1 MTSRTRAFLAAGVA
15 AATVLTLV
23 SVGALR
29 RTPRRF
35 GSTDSRNQLIAFNL
49 TEAERWLRS
58 RQSIPQEIATLGGMT
73 RLLGLVYDRDGHQ
86 VILIG
91 RVESARAV
99 IDLDSLVVAMRAVM
113 IWQQWPL
120 VSIDPT
126 VETAA
131 TGQQAV
137 RLEGGIAD
145 SRFGQDF
152 LLADVRLKRLGL
164 GLETSDGLERISY
177 FRLRVAQ
184 ALRETRRSE
193 GRSRFWFYAI
203 DPGLEQRDDVFL
215 IRRLALG
222 VRAETRSL
230 SGRDP
235 AADPSADEF
244 ARAVTDSFTDLCRE
258 FADLDRLQSLYEMVA
273 VSRGMQMIPEAVSD
287 YWLKQ
292 YAVAVTPTPRTFA
305 VVGREERVDSPAGP
319 RYLEVRSGIQF
330 RALTVRLLD
339 GDVTAL
345 KEAVLLSR
353 PSPRRLVW
361 FVPIGTEEPHV
372 GDSGNKAVEAVD
384 AGSSLDW
391 RVGRDAEEA
400 ARRKQMLQKNIAE
413 IDNYIKQVRPEFLKP
428 LPMQE
433 GAYHSD
439 DGGITNYRNGSDLE
453 KSSRSTGQ
461 YHSNDAGLTNYRNGS
476 NLEMASQSTGQYH
489 SNDGGRTHYLNGSSL
504 ENAGKSQG
512 MYHSD
517 DGGLTFKLNNTARTD
532 NSPSGGFLCVT
543 ASCVGQKQATSD
555 GMKADPYYRA
565 DLNPYSFHRFVDA
578 GYTVSRDGK
587 VVGSGYGD
595 VKLLGDGAYAAKEWN
610 GPGYEIHDA
619 SGKSISR
626 PFAAVQPIGETGY
639 FAVPNE
645 GGLGMTTVYDSHMR
659 PVRTLPSTDL
669 NSYLQGVDFANETK
683 SHYAEPTNQQKV
695 GGIKVDI
702 KINEADFQDT
712 RRKK

>member
-1 MTSRTRAFLAAGVA
+1 MTARTRVLLAAGLA
-15 AATVLTLV
+15 AAAVLTML
-23 SVGALR
+23 SAGALQR
-29 RTPRRF
+29 RPRRF
-35 GSTDSRNQLIAFNL
+35 GSAGSRNQLVAFNL

-58 RQSIPQEIATLGGMT
+58 RRSVPQEIATLGGMT
-73 RLLGLVYDRDGHQ
+73 RLLGLVYDRDRRQ
-86 VILIG
+86 LILIG
-91 RVESARAV
+91 RVEPARAAL
-99 IDLDSLVVAMRAVM
+99 DLDSLVVAMRAVLVR
-113 IWQQWPL
+113 QQWPL

-126 VETAA
+126 PETEA

-164 GLETSDGLERISY
+164 GFETAEGLERISY
-177 FRLRVAQ
+177 FRLRAARAIQ
-184 ALRETRRSE
+184 NARRSE

-230 SGRDP
+230 SGSDP
-235 AADPSADEF
+235 AADPSAHEF
-244 ARAVTDSFTDLCRE
+244 ARAVTGSFTDLSRK

-273 VSRGMQMIPEAVSD
+273 VARGMQMIPEAVSD
-287 YWLKQ
+287 YWRQQ

-305 VVGREERVDSPAGP
+305 VLGREERVDSPAGP
-319 RYLEVRSGIQF
+319 RYLEVRGGIQF

-372 GDSGNKAVEAVD
+372 GAPGNDAADAAD
-384 AGSSLDW
+384 AGSSLDS
-391 RVGRDAEEA
+391 RVVRDAEEA
-400 ARRKQMLQKNIAE
+400 ARRKHILQKNIAE
-413 IDNYIKQVRPEFLKP
+413 IDNYLKQARPEFLKP
-428 LPMQE
+428 LPIHE
-433 GAYHSD
+433 A
-439 DGGITNYRNGSDLE
+439 
-453 KSSRSTGQ
+453 SRSTGQ
-461 YHSNDAGLTNYRNGS
+461 YHSNDGGLTNY
-476 NLEMASQSTGQYH
+476 
-489 SNDGGRTHYLNGSSL
+489 LNGSTL
-504 ENAGKSQG
+504 ESAGKSQG

-517 DGGLTFKLNNTARTD
+517 DGGLTFKLNVTARAD

-565 DLNPYSFHRFVDA
+565 DLNPYSLQRFVDA

-587 VVGSGYGD
+587 VVGGGYGD
-595 VKLLGDGAYAAKEWN
+595 VKLLGDGVYAAKQWN

-619 SGKSISR
+619 SGRSISK
-626 PFAAVQPIGETGY
+626 PFAAVQPIGGTGY

-659 PVRTLPSTDL
+659 AVRTIPSTDL
-669 NSYLQGVDFANETK
+669 NSYIQGVDFANELKT
-683 SHYAEPTNQQKV
+683 HFTELVGQQKV
-695 GGIKVDI
+695 GGVKADIKV
-702 KINEADFQDT
+702 AAGDFLDT